1 MITYFIINTIKLL
14 TQIVEFCFICFYFIF
29 FRYSFVF
36 IAVGTLLFPRLQSK
50 CIAFLVAAWAVY
62 FGFCFYCCCFSL
74 VRKFSVHVLR
84 SHPLLHLSP
93 QFCSFRFLSS
103 SCLSQN
109 HCHAFSFAPSVL
121 VCCSWSNFCC
131 AVTFGKHCGMRI
143 RKFVKKIKILF

>member
-1 MITYFIINTIKLL
+1 MFYLFLL
-14 TQIVEFCFICFYFIF
+14 YIFQIFFCFHRSRHAAF
-29 FRYSFVF
+29 SS
-36 IAVGTLLFPRLQSK
+36 LQSK